1 MTEPRF
7 THFIADYADP
17 KGSVQRLYGRDGG
30 LTVDEAKQQMA
41 GSIRIKVNVDGKWID
56 LETLDQQRGA

>member
-1 MTEPRF
+1 VNQARYV
-7 THFIADYADP
+7 HFIAEYADP